1 MLMFCRVKKAKALV
15 FEVLAAVI
23 LTAVCLS
30 EQQPVADRNAVC
42 YTNTE
47 ILGHLSLCHK
57 LLRGHFLK
65 VIP

>member
-1 MLMFCRVKKAKALV
+1 MNQKGNHSDVNQAKALV
-15 FEVLAAVI
+15 FEVLAAVTP
-23 LTAVCLS
+23 TAVCL
-30 EQQPVADRNAVC
+30 PVADRNAVC

-57 LLRGHFLK
+57 RLRGHFLK